1 MFTEYHLDKLI
12 QAINDAEERQTQAI
26 VAAIEKMIKES
37 RPKPKP
43 VFMSTPKG
51 GLDMFEQAFTE
62 AKGDAKIELT
72 EEERFG
78 GKIEPIEC
86 PDVLGEEDAVERM
99 KESFEKAREQKKTSA
114 TKKPTATKKPAPVRG
129 RN

>member
-1 MFTEYHLDKLI
+1 MFTEYHLNKIID
-12 QAINDAEERQTQAI
+12 AINEAEARQTKAI
-26 VAAIEKMIKES
+26 VGAIKEATQ
-37 RPKPKP
+37 PKPKP

-51 GLDMFEQAFTE
+51 GLDMFEQTFAE
-62 AKGDAKIELT
+62 AQRDARIELT

-78 GKIEPIEC
+78 GKVEPIEC
-86 PDVLGEEDAVERM
+86 PDVLGEEDAVKRM
-99 KESFEKAREQKKTSA
+99 KESFNKAREQKKTSA

>member
-1 MFTEYHLDKLI
+1 MFTEYHLNKI
-12 QAINDAEERQTQAI
+12 IEAINEAERRQTQAI
-26 VAAIEKMIKES
+26 VAAINETTQ
-37 RPKPKP
+37 PKPKP

-51 GLDMFEQAFTE
+51 GLDMFEQAFAE

-78 GKIEPIEC
+78 GKIEPIES
-86 PDVLGEEDAVERM
+86 PDVLGEEDAVKRM
-99 KESFEKAREQKKTSA
+99 KESFNKARDRKKTSA

>member
-1 MFTEYHLDKLI
+1 MFTEYHLEKII
-12 QAINDAEERQTQAI
+12 QAINDAEERQTKSI
-26 VAAIEKMIKES
+26 VAAIKEAMQ
-37 RPKPKP
+37 PKPKP
-43 VFMSTPKG
+43 VFMSSPKG
-51 GLDMFEQAFTE
+51 GLDMFDQAFAE

-86 PDVLGEEDAVERM
+86 PDVLGEEDAVKYL
-99 KESFEKAREQKKTSA
+99 KESFKKAREQKKTSA

>member
-12 QAINDAEERQTQAI
+12 QAINDAEERQTKAI
-26 VAAIEKMIKES
+26 VSAIKEATQ
-37 RPKPKP
+37 PKPKP
-43 VFMSTPKG
+43 VFISTPKG
-51 GLDMFEQAFTE
+51 GLDKFEKAYAETE
-62 AKGDAKIELT
+62 GNAKTELT

-99 KESFEKAREQKKTSA
+99 KESFNKAREQKKTSA
-114 TKKPTATKKPAPVRG
+114 TKKPTATKKPAPVRNG
-129 RN
+129 S

>member
-1 MFTEYHLDKLI
+1 MFTEYHLEKII
-12 QAINDAEERQTQAI
+12 QAINDAEERQTKAI
-26 VAAIEKMIKES
+26 VAAIKEATQ
-37 RPKPKP
+37 PKPKP

-51 GLDMFEQAFTE
+51 GLDMFEQAFAE

-78 GKIEPIEC
+78 GKIEPIES
-86 PDVLGEEDAVERM
+86 PDVLGEEDAVKRM
-99 KESFEKAREQKKTSA
+99 KESFDKAREQKKTSS
-114 TKKPTATKKPAPVRG
+114 TKKPLATKKPAPVRG

>member
-12 QAINDAEERQTQAI
+12 QAINDAEERQTKAI
-26 VAAIEKMIKES
+26 VAAIKEATQ
-37 RPKPKP
+37 PKQKP

-51 GLDMFEQAFTE
+51 GLDMFEQACTE
-62 AKGDAKIELT
+62 AKGDAKTELT

-99 KESFEKAREQKKTSA
+99 KESFNKAREQKKTSA
-114 TKKPTATKKPAPVRG
+114 TKKPTATKKLTPARS
-129 RN
+129 RS

>member
-26 VAAIEKMIKES
+26 VAAIKEATQS
-37 RPKPKP
+37 KPKQ

-51 GLDMFEQAFTE
+51 GLDMFEQAFAE
-62 AKGDAKIELT
+62 AKGNAKIELT

-86 PDVLGEEDAVERM
+86 PDVLGEEDAVKRM
-99 KESFEKAREQKKTSA
+99 KESFNKAREQKKTSA
-114 TKKPTATKKPAPVRG
+114 TKKPTSTKKPAPVRS

>member
-1 MFTEYHLDKLI
+1 MFTEYHLEKII

-26 VAAIEKMIKES
+26 VAAIKEAS
-37 RPKPKP
+37 QPKPKP

-51 GLDMFEQAFTE
+51 GLEMFEQAFSE
-62 AKGDAKIELT
+62 AEGDAKIELT

-78 GKIEPIEC
+78 GKIES
-86 PDVLGEEDAVERM
+86 M
-99 KESFEKAREQKKTSA
+99 EKAPQKPA
-114 TKKPTATKKPAPVRG
+114 TAQKKPTTPKKPAPVRG

>member
-1 MFTEYHLDKLI
+1 MFTEYHLEKII

-26 VAAIEKMIKES
+26 VAAIKEATQ
-37 RPKPKP
+37 PKPKP
-43 VFMSTPKG
+43 VFMSSPKG
-51 GLDMFEQAFTE
+51 GLDMFEQAFAE

-78 GKIEPIEC
+78 GKIEPMNL
-86 PDVLGEEDAVERM
+86 PDVLGEEDAVKYM
-99 KESFEKAREQKKTSA
+99 KESFNKAREQKKTSA

>member
-1 MFTEYHLDKLI
+1 MFTEYHLEKII
-12 QAINDAEERQTQAI
+12 QAINDAEERQTKSI
-26 VAAIEKMIKES
+26 VAAIKEATQ
-37 RPKPKP
+37 PKPKT

-51 GLDMFEQAFTE
+51 GLDMFEQAFDE

-78 GKIEPIEC
+78 GKVEPIEC
-86 PDVLGEEDAVERM
+86 PDVLGEEDAVKRM
-99 KESFEKAREQKKTSA
+99 KESFNKAREQKKTSA

>member
-12 QAINDAEERQTQAI
+12 QAINDAEERQTKAI
-26 VAAIEKMIKES
+26 VAAIKEATQ
-37 RPKPKP
+37 PKPKP
-43 VFMSTPKG
+43 VFMSTPNG

-78 GKIEPIEC
+78 GKIEPMEC
-86 PDVLGEEDAVERM
+86 PDVLGEEDAVKRM
-99 KESFEKAREQKKTSA
+99 KESFNKAREQKKTSA
-114 TKKPTATKKPAPVRG
+114 TKKPTAPRKPAPVRE

>member
-26 VAAIEKMIKES
+26 VAAIKEATQ
-37 RPKPKP
+37 PKPKR

-51 GLDMFEQAFTE
+51 GLDMFEQAFAE
-62 AKGDAKIELT
+62 AERDSVVVELT

-86 PDVLGEEDAVERM
+86 PDVLGEEDAVKRM
-99 KESFEKAREQKKTSA
+99 KESFNKAREQKKTSA
-114 TKKPTATKKPAPVRG
+114 TKKPTSTKKPAPVRS

>member
-1 MFTEYHLDKLI
+1 MFTEYHLEKII
-12 QAINDAEERQTQAI
+12 QAINEAEERQTKAI
-26 VAAIEKMIKES
+26 VAAIKEATQ
-37 RPKPKP
+37 PKPKP

-51 GLDMFEQAFTE
+51 GLEMFEQAFAE

-78 GKIEPIEC
+78 GKIEPMKR
-86 PDVLGEEDAVERM
+86 PDVLGEEDAVKYL
-99 KESFEKAREQKKTSA
+99 KESFNKAREQKKTSA
-114 TKKPTATKKPAPVRG
+114 TKKPATKKPAPVRG